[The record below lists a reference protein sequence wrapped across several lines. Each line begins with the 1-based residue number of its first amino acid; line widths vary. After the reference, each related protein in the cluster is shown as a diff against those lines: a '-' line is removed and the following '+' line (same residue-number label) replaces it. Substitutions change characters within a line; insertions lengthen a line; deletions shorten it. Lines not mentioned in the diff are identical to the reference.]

1 MTRWWLAG
9 SALALAGLAA
19 AAPAIQNAIEGGAG
33 EAPILANESDATQAA
48 ARKAAPQR
56 PALPVGTGTATPMA
70 ERVATVGLLNK
81 RNGLWRDLR
90 LKPGQGVRIG
100 DAIVKVRAC
109 DQTEPWEKDQLTGA
123 FVQLIVRGADDKWRK
138 VFSGWLYKETPSLN
152 VVEHPIYDVWTKACA
167 MRHPDF
173 GPDTVSVTVTVAP
186 SGSGASKAKKSPSSP
201 EPDTAP
207 ETAVSSNA
215 T

>member
-1 MTRWWLAG
+1 
-9 SALALAGLAA
+9 
-19 AAPAIQNAIEGGAG
+19 
-33 EAPILANESDATQAA
+33 
-48 ARKAAPQR
+48 
-56 PALPVGTGTATPMA
+56 
-70 ERVATVGLLNK
+70 
-81 RNGLWRDLR
+81 
-90 LKPGQGVRIG
+90 
-100 DAIVKVRAC
+100 
-109 DQTEPWEKDQLTGA
+109 
-123 FVQLIVRGADDKWRK
+123 
-138 VFSGWLYKETPSLN
+138 SGWLYKETPSLN

-173 GPDTVSVTVTVAP
+173 GPDTVSVTVAP